1 MRLLFKS
8 FVFFFLLALPLQAQ
22 QWELK
27 DSVLISIKD
36 SITDFTSD
44 DFNNIYFIRNF
55 SQLNKLNLKGKQLK
69 TFSNQSVLE
78 NLNTDNILRI
88 TLKSDFFSL
97 LILDNELNLMM
108 SPIRFPEEGRFMPML
123 IAVVDNNY
131 LWGYDPVMQRLVL
144 WNYREKR
151 IIRQSV
157 ILNEADD
164 EFYRDLIYHKNK
176 IYLVGPDKLLRFDEF
191 AQLEK
196 ASSFKDFSQIQIL
209 GNDIYFSDQ
218 GELKVYNQ
226 ISGQVTAVEI
236 PVGFD
241 YFSINSQYLF
251 VLKGKVV
258 YIYKPQKIL

>member
-1 MRLLFKS
+1 MPQSVKSFIFALLFS
-8 FVFFFLLALPLQAQ
+8 APLFGQ

-27 DSVLISIKD
+27 DSIVISIKD
-36 SITDFTSD
+36 SITDFGSD
-44 DFNNIYFIRNF
+44 DFNNIYFIRTF
-55 SQLNKLNLKGKQLK
+55 SQLNKLNLNGKQLR

-108 SPIRFPEEGRFMPML
+108 SPIGFPEEGRFMPML

-157 ILNEADD
+157 ILNETGD
-164 EFYRDLIYHKNK
+164 EFYKDLIYYKNK
-176 IYLVGPDKLLRFDEF
+176 IYLIGPEKILRFDEF
-191 AQLEK
+191 AQLER
-196 ASSFKDFSQIQIL
+196 ASSFREFSQIQIS
-209 GNDIYFSDQ
+209 GNDIYFSHQ
-218 GELKVYNQ
+218 GELMTFNQ
-226 ISGQVTAVEI
+226 ESGLSTGVEI
-236 PVGFD
+236 PGGFD
-241 YFSINSQYLF
+241 YFSLNSHYLF

-258 YIYKPQKIL
+258 YIYKPQKNL